1 MTVKQKLL
9 HIIQNTLSRS
19 RTITLLAVKIRNQCN
34 RIIIQRF
41 ATNSM
46 SPHLNGEY
54 LILNHIAPVCNSFF
68 DVGANKGEWTAHI
81 LNNTNTFYLYEPGTT
96 AFDMCKSRFKSHQ
109 NVFVNNLALS
119 DNDGKIEFY
128 EQANAGEMSSAL
140 EKWANGP
147 RKIIE
152 VDTTTID
159 AELSRLKI
167 DLLSYVKI
175 DTEGFD
181 LKVLKG
187 ATLSIANNKIGFIQF
202 EYNQSWSLLGAT
214 LAEAY
219 ELLESNG
226 YTIFLI
232 KADGLYKYDL
242 TIFGEFYAFS
252 NFMAI
257 APQNLPYVK
266 PIIKGTA

>member
-1 MTVKQKLL
+1 MTIKQKIL
-9 HIIQNTLSRS
+9 HTIQNTLSKS
-19 RTITLLAVKIRNQCN
+19 RIITLLAVKIRNQCN

-46 SPHLNGEY
+46 SPHINGEY
-54 LILNHIAPVCNSFF
+54 LVINHIAPFCNSFF

-81 LNNTNTFYLYEPGTT
+81 LNNTSAFYLYEPGTI
-96 AFDMCKSRFKSHQ
+96 AFNMCATRFKSHQ
-109 NVFVNNLALS
+109 NVSLNNFALS
-119 DNDGKIEFY
+119 DNKGKIEFY
-128 EQANAGEMSSAL
+128 EQDNAGEMSSAL

-147 RKIIE
+147 CKIIE

-167 DLLSYVKI
+167 DLLSFVKI

-187 ATLSIANNKIGFIQF
+187 ATQAIINNKIGFIQF
-202 EYNQSWSLLGAT
+202 EYNQSWLLLGAT

-226 YTIFLI
+226 YAIFLI
-232 KADGLYKYDL
+232 KADGLYTYDL
-242 TIFGEFYAFS
+242 TIFDEFYAFS

-257 APQNLPYVK
+257 APQHMPHVQ
-266 PIIKGTA
+266 PIIKGAA